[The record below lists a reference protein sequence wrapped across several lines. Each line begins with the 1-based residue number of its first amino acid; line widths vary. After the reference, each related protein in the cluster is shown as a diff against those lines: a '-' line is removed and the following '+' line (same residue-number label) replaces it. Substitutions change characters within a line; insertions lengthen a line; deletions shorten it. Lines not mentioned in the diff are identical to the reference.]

1 MNAKNE
7 SGNTALHM
15 TREYDLFWCSRALIK
30 AGADKSLL
38 NDLGNAANT
47 GIEGCASD
55 EDGLAALSS
64 AHDASEVQEALDML
78 DAQQRNPSVIL
89 DKAKVVMCGMGLKK
103 EHPELWN
110 REVQSYFRGIC
121 NAL

>member
-1 MNAKNE
+1 
-7 SGNTALHM
+7 
-15 TREYDLFWCSRALIK
+15 
-30 AGADKSLL
+30 
-38 NDLGNAANT
+38 
-47 GIEGCASD
+47 
-55 EDGLAALSS
+55 
-64 AHDASEVQEALDML
+64 ML